1 MPPWVVIAL
10 SWRWMF
16 EGDTF
21 TGARQLHLLNF
32 PACPWLVEDSSCNL
46 LAGLQPAARR
56 LLILL
61 SQIWGFDPRHVSGTM
76 RHETPRPTIDPPAPS
91 WWFPSIQMAKITGG

>member
-61 SQIWGFDPRHVSGTM
+61 SQIWGFDPRHVSGTS
-76 RHETPRPTIDPPAPS
+76 T
-91 WWFPSIQMAKITGG
+91 

>member
-1 MPPWVVIAL
+1 
-10 SWRWMF
+10 MF

-46 LAGLQPAARR
+46 LAGLQPATRR
-56 LLILL
+56 LLILF
-61 SQIWGFDPRHVSGTM
+61 SQIRDFDLRHMPGSST
-76 RHETPRPTIDPPAPS
+76 
-91 WWFPSIQMAKITGG
+91 